1 MKLRFP
7 VARLV
12 LAILIVLS
20 LCSFTPKK
28 LRVGIAWR
36 ADFSSEFMGNVA
48 EALKILGV
56 EPVFLDQVRPDD
68 FEYEDKVLK
77 SWYLD
82 SNDVLRQ
89 KYADVIKEDT
99 WHGTNAHKI
108 ISGVDAVIFTGG
120 EDVAPTLF
128 RKPQP
133 WHGIPEE
140 KDFNATRDISDYLTM
155 AYCLDKNIPVL
166 GICRGMQVLAIVSG
180 AGFIQDIPTYYAQ
193 QGKEYD
199 NTHRNILQP
208 GKKYRDYAPQSIDV
222 IDKDSFIYSVVQAD
236 RANGLPSWHHQAVGS
251 LDGTDLKLT
260 AATTSNGITI
270 PEAIEREDKDLAV
283 GIQFHPEAAIGKHL
297 KKARN
302 AGDYMTYEEAIR
314 YFEVFIDKVGKL
326 AYAGV
331 KTGPWICET
340 RENSLTIL
348 WTSEKP
354 GMAYVELADGT
365 RHYET
370 FAGRRIF
377 RRLHSIHLQGF
388 RPGEVVR
395 YRIGGQNLK
404 DDYNARNPIFG
415 YSYEG
420 PWQAVRTFNHK
431 AKTCRFSIFNDIHMR
446 VKEYR
451 KLAAQVD
458 SAATDFL
465 FLNGDITSAGN
476 YVLDTAV
483 SYAIKPL
490 GSLTAGLPLHF
501 ARGNHEGRG
510 NNVQLFAEI
519 YPNSTPAPF
528 YYTFRQGPV
537 AFIVFDAGE
546 TGESR
551 SILYSG
557 GKVYEDYLAEQLAWA
572 KEAVKEESF
581 RKAPVKICLLHV
593 PMIDHPDKDDYLLQR
608 WLNVHF
614 MSLLNKAGINLMI
627 GADLHEFMYCE
638 PGTMNNNFPIVVN
651 DDARRMDVSYA
662 DGTISLTM
670 TNADGKVEFKKS
682 LPVK

>member
-1 MKLRFP
+1 MKHRFP
-7 VARLV
+7 LTWLVASV
-12 LAILIVLS
+12 LIILS
-20 LCSFTPKK
+20 LCSFTPRKV
-28 LRVGIAWR
+28 RVGIAWKSG
-36 ADFSSEFMGNVA
+36 FTQENMGNVG
-48 EALKILGV
+48 EALKAIGV
-56 EPVFLDQVRPDD
+56 EPVLLGQVRPED
-68 FEYEDKVLK
+68 FKYEGNELK
-77 SWYLD
+77 SSYLD
-82 SNDVLRQ
+82 SNGVLRQ
-89 KYADVIKEDT
+89 KYADRIKEDT
-99 WHGTNAHKI
+99 WHDSNAHKV

-120 EDVAPTLF
+120 EDVSPTLF

-133 WHGIPEE
+133 WHGIPE
-140 KDFNATRDISDYLTM
+140 DNDCNATRDVSDYITM

-180 AGFIQDIPTYYAQ
+180 SGFIQDIATYYAQ
-193 QGKEYD
+193 QGKEY
-199 NTHRNILQP
+199 NNAHRNVAKP
-208 GKKYRDYAPQSIDV
+208 GEKRDYAPHSIEI
-222 IDKDSFIYSVVQAD
+222 IDKDSYIYSVTRAD
-236 RANGLPSWHHQAVGS
+236 VADGLPSWHHQAVGC

-260 AATTSNGITI
+260 ATSTIDGIAI
-270 PEAIEREDKDLAV
+270 PEAIERTDKDLAV
-283 GIQFHPEAAIGKHL
+283 GIQFHPEASVVKHL
-297 KKARN
+297 KKASSADN
-302 AGDYMTYEEAIR
+302 FLPLEDAKR
-314 YFEVFIDKVGKL
+314 YFQVFVDKVSDL
-326 AYAGV
+326 AYAGI
-331 KTGPWICET
+331 KAGPWVSET

-365 RHYET
+365 KHYET

-377 RRLHSIHLQGF
+377 RNLHSIHLEGF
-388 RPGEVVR
+388 NPGEVVR
-395 YRIGGQNLK
+395 YRVCGQNLK
-404 DDYNARNPIFG
+404 DDYNARNPLFG

-476 YVLDTAV
+476 YVLNTAV
-483 SYAIKPL
+483 QYAIEPL
-490 GSLTAGLPLHF
+490 GHLTAGLPLHF

-510 NNVQLFAEI
+510 NNVWLFADI
-519 YPNSTPAPF
+519 YPNSSPAPF

-557 GKVYEDYLAEQLAWA
+557 GKVYEEYLAEQIEWA
-572 KEAVKEESF
+572 KEAMKEDSF

-614 MSLLNKAGINLMI
+614 VPMLNKAGIDLMI

-662 DGTISLTM
+662 DGIISLSM
-670 TNADGKVEFKKS
+670 TNADGKVEFEKK